1 MLGVTDQKVGGSNP
15 SGRAL
20 VRQNLNA
27 LEMSGAFGVSS
38 VNPLLSD
45 LLVPADQAIEVI
57 APGGRWA
64 GPDPKR
70 PGSGH
75 TRTLS
80 SPRKGLFSPRK
91 AHARALFSP
100 RKAVVMGTPAT
111 GHPAPER
118 ATIRLPG
125 RGICHPNSR

>member
-1 MLGVTDQKVGGSNP
+1 
-15 SGRAL
+15 
-20 VRQNLNA
+20 
-27 LEMSGAFGVSS
+27 MSGAFGVSS

-80 SPRKGLFSPRK
+80 SPRKGSVLATQGSRKGSVLATQGCRDGHTSDRAPRPGTR
-91 AHARALFSP
+91 HHPVARAWDLSSQL
-100 RKAVVMGTPAT
+100 ALMTA
-111 GHPAPER
+111 
-118 ATIRLPG
+118 
-125 RGICHPNSR
+125 